1 MIPNLWS
8 FVLVFS
14 RSLNVSKLPKLVLM
28 ARSTKNPSALSNVH
42 ILLFMRFY
50 FPTIFAHGNETNKSL
65 RLPLIYMWRL
75 KQNLGRPER
84 TGLNIVGCTRWFQRQ
99 LVAALDFD
107 DQCAA
112 SCVSGGGP
120 TMLAPLALGL
130 LTGYVFHSCWV
141 LGTFSRDKPAFFWIL
156 SKLPPSQFGQL
167 VQLFSDVEIP
177 DLKDSLGLKVLYV
190 LY

>member
-14 RSLNVSKLPKLVLM
+14 KSLNVSKPPKLVLM
-28 ARSTKNPSALSNVH
+28 SMSTKNPAALSNVH
-42 ILLFMRFY
+42 IIVYEVFSPQYLIMESRQTSRSG
-50 FPTIFAHGNETNKSL
+50 FPS
-65 RLPLIYMWRL
+65 YMWRL

-112 SCVSGGGP
+112 SCVSGRGP